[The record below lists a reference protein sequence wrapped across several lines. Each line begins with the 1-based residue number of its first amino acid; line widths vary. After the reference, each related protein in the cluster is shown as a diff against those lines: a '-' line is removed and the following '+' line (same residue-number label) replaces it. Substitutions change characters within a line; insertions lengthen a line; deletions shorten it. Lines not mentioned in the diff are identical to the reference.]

1 MICSGLSHTM
11 MLKGLRTAF
20 RQAVK
25 GAHPDIRPGDPD
37 AALRQIVLAQK
48 ILADAEQRG
57 AYEHLLELARLE
69 PESASEH
76 TIAARITI
84 PTARAAAQDLSREEK
99 GRLDHEPEAICDS
112 GGGAVRIGRSR
123 GLGRRSFAGLGS
135 VGNAGASTNE

>member
-48 ILADAEQRG
+48 ILADAEQRA

-69 PESASEH
+69 PE
-76 TIAARITI
+76 
-84 PTARAAAQDLSREEK
+84 
-99 GRLDHEPEAICDS
+99 
-112 GGGAVRIGRSR
+112 
-123 GLGRRSFAGLGS
+123 
-135 VGNAGASTNE
+135 N